1 MEFSLKES
9 HLQAIQ
15 KWDGLSYGIYPEV
28 ENKFFNT
35 DDGATFIFEK
45 DDTGAV
51 IEVNIDVGY
60 QKYKLSRIH

>member
-15 KWDGLSYGIYPEV
+15 KWDGLSYEIYPEL

-35 DDGATFIFEK
+35 DDGATFLFKK
-45 DDTGAV
+45 DDKGDV
-51 IEVNIDVGY
+51 MEVNIDVGY